1 MKKLYCKSV
10 HRAGFEPASPKR
22 EQLKCSALDHS
33 AIDANQNTV
42 WTVLTSCPGQPG
54 CKHDKVQLLSVFLKM
69 VLNNLTYS
77 APKQNSTREFVEVS
91 VLFIKEI
98 KLLCEFL
105 KMNIVPV
112 KKPYPKSVHRAGF
125 EPASPKREQLKCSAL
140 DHSAIDAIMILPA
153 GLEPAALRLPCR
165 RLSTHKS
172 LMLCQTELRE
182 LCS

>member
-1 MKKLYCKSV
+1 MKKL
-10 HRAGFEPASPKR
+10 
-22 EQLKCSALDHS
+22 
-33 AIDANQNTV
+33 
-42 WTVLTSCPGQPG
+42 
-54 CKHDKVQLLSVFLKM
+54 
-69 VLNNLTYS
+69 
-77 APKQNSTREFVEVS
+77 
-91 VLFIKEI
+91 
-98 KLLCEFL
+98 
-105 KMNIVPV
+105 
-112 KKPYPKSVHRAGF
+112 YPKSVHRAGF

>member
-1 MKKLYCKSV
+1 M
-10 HRAGFEPASPKR
+10 
-22 EQLKCSALDHS
+22 
-33 AIDANQNTV
+33 
-42 WTVLTSCPGQPG
+42 
-54 CKHDKVQLLSVFLKM
+54 
-69 VLNNLTYS
+69 
-77 APKQNSTREFVEVS
+77 
-91 VLFIKEI
+91 
-98 KLLCEFL
+98 
-105 KMNIVPV
+105 

-182 LCS
+182 LCPKASNWGFLSFQSVRLSFQSVNRLSELSSKFNFFPVQQKPYSSWNLLRFLRKIISFQVNKFNRR

>member
-1 MKKLYCKSV
+1 M
-10 HRAGFEPASPKR
+10 
-22 EQLKCSALDHS
+22 
-33 AIDANQNTV
+33 
-42 WTVLTSCPGQPG
+42 
-54 CKHDKVQLLSVFLKM
+54 
-69 VLNNLTYS
+69 
-77 APKQNSTREFVEVS
+77 
-91 VLFIKEI
+91 
-98 KLLCEFL
+98 
-105 KMNIVPV
+105 

-182 LCS
+182 LCSMGSLCPKAPNWGFLSFQSVSLSFQSVNRLSELSSKFNFFPVQQKPYSSWNLLRFLRKIISFQVNKFNRG